1 INQALKH
8 DNITMMTQC
17 FNHPDHQRNR
27 ITATTPNKSVKSS
40 QTPLCASA
48 EENPTPRQIIPSN
61 PSIAHR
67 VGTTTVNFRSHAGKT
82 KVGTQA
88 PPSITMMSVAMME

>member
-1 INQALKH
+1 ML
-8 DNITMMTQC
+8 
-17 FNHPDHQRNR
+17 QRNR
-27 ITATTPNKSVKSS
+27 ITATTPNNSVKSS
-40 QTPLCASA
+40 NTAMGASA
-48 EENPTPRQIIPSN
+48 EENPKPRQVMPSS

-67 VGTTTVNFRSHAGKT
+67 VGTITVNLRSHFGKM

>member
-1 INQALKH
+1 
-8 DNITMMTQC
+8 MTQC
-17 FNHPDHQRNR
+17 FNHSVRQRNR
-27 ITATTPNKSVKSS
+27 ITATAPNNSVKSS
-40 QTPLCASA
+40 KTAMGASA
-48 EENPTPRQIIPSN
+48 EENPKPRQIMPSN

-67 VGTTTVNFRSHAGKT
+67 VGMTTVNFRSQAGKT

>member
-1 INQALKH
+1 
-8 DNITMMTQC
+8 MTQR
-17 FNHPDHQRNR
+17 FNHSVLQRNR
-27 ITATTPNKSVKSS
+27 ITAATPNNSVKSS
-40 QTPLCASA
+40 KTAMGASA
-48 EENPTPRQIIPSN
+48 EENPNPRQIIPSN